1 MASVKYWV
9 WLASAEAL
17 RPLEKAAV
25 LKAYSEPEA
34 AFFAPKGDL
43 LRVEGLRESAAEELE
58 KRDLREADR
67 ILGACEEQNIRVITM
82 HDTVY
87 PGRLKQIYAPPPV
100 LYAKGKLRDL
110 DDEAA
115 IAVVGTRGATP
126 YGLSVARD
134 LSAGIVRC
142 GGTVLSG
149 LGQGID
155 GEAAK
160 AALEAGGY
168 CIGVLGTSH
177 REANGWLARQVAD
190 YGLLLSEYAPGTVSQ
205 RYFFRER
212 NRITAGLSVGVVVVE
227 APEKSGA
234 LLFAEEAL
242 ELGKEI
248 FAVPGAVDA
257 VNSVGTI
264 KLIKD
269 GAVPVTCAWD
279 VMREF
284 VPLFPGRLR
293 DTAPKAQPKTVLA
306 KAEDAIAEEKAK
318 APEKTLKPAETERA
332 VDSANERDNMD
343 WKEQLS
349 QLSEDQLKIITAIEK
364 DASHIDDIVEAT
376 GLGAA
381 KVLAQLTVLE
391 IKGYFR
397 REAGRRVALK
407 ISKK

>member
-9 WLASAEAL
+9 WLASANAL
-17 RPLEKAAV
+17 HPAEKAAV
-25 LKAYSEPEA
+25 LKAYGEPEA

-43 LRVEGLRESAAEELE
+43 MKIEGLREMAAEELE

-67 ILGACEEQNIRVITM
+67 ILGACEEQNIRVLTLQ
-82 HDTVY
+82 DTVY
-87 PGRLKQIYAPPPV
+87 PSRLKQIFAPPPV
-100 LYAKGKLRDL
+100 LYAKGRLRDL

-115 IAVVGTRGATP
+115 IAVIGTRGATP
-126 YGLSVARD
+126 YGLGVARD
-134 LSAGIVRC
+134 LSAGIVHC
-142 GGTVLSG
+142 GGAVLSG

-155 GEAAK
+155 AEAAK

-205 RYFFRER
+205 RFFFRER

-264 KLIKD
+264 RLIKD
-269 GAVPVTCAWD
+269 GAIPVTCAWD

-293 DTAPKAQPKTVLA
+293 DTAPKTPPKTILA
-306 KAEDAIAEEKAK
+306 KAEEAIGGINA
-318 APEKTLKPAETERA
+318 KPAEQEQKPVEAEKA
-332 VDSANERDNMD
+332 VDTDSRQEYID
-343 WKEQLS
+343 WKEQLGR
-349 QLSEDQLKIITAIEK
+349 LNEDQLKIITAIEK
-364 DASHIDDIVEAT
+364 DATHIDDIVEAT

-391 IKGYFR
+391 IKGYIR